1 MLPVSGRVGVGGAFR
16 AGVCPLPPGRRQ
28 TLFLFE
34 KHPVAGLRWQHLRV
48 AEGWGPLGLGALLV
62 PSLESGPGRLPTV
75 KSATRVFQNPSP
87 HPIWQWFLRV
97 IHIRTHCKSTNSQPR
112 TQADWIRLSR
122 AGAWDLQPYSLA
134 WRFTTQLG
142 QISFSKER
150 LIYTLTP
157 VHLLFL
163 WGNWHSS
170 LLR

>member
-1 MLPVSGRVGVGGAFR
+1 MSDS
-16 AGVCPLPPGRRQ
+16 
-28 TLFLFE
+28 
-34 KHPVAGLRWQHLRV
+34 LRPHRLQH
-48 AEGWGPLGLGALLV
+48 A
-62 PSLESGPGRLPTV
+62 RLPCPSPSPRACSNSCHWVGDTIQSSHPLSFPSPPEVGMRRLMKV
-75 KSATRVFQNPSP
+75 KWVAQESPQIGIWLQNPSP
-87 HPIWQWFLRV
+87 QPIWQWFLRV
-97 IHIRTHCKSTNSQPR
+97 IHIRTHCTSTSSQPR

-150 LIYTLTP
+150 HIYTFTP

-163 WGNWHSS
+163 WCNWHSS